1 MTTRI
6 ETAVDVYRRIQSG
19 EAIELI
25 DVRTPA
31 EYREVH
37 AEGARLVPLDSL
49 DPQAI
54 RRDAAGRPLVV
65 LCKSGSRAAKACE
78 LFVAAGIADAVIVEG
93 GTSAWLAAGLPVI
106 RGKRTM
112 ALERQ
117 VRIAAGTLVATGVG
131 LSLWAHPAFIALS
144 GFVGLGLVFAGVT
157 DTCAMGMLMAR
168 MPWNRVTSNSATV
181 NNGPPCD
188 RKTAQAP
195 VGEHPR

>member
-1 MTTRI
+1 MTTQT
-6 ETAVDVYRRIQSG
+6 ETATDVFRRIQSG
-19 EAIELI
+19 EAIALI

-49 DPQAI
+49 DPQAVH
-54 RRDAAGRPLVV
+54 RDAAGRPLVV

-78 LFVAAGIADAVIVEG
+78 QFVAAGIADAVIVEG
-93 GTSAWLAAGLPVI
+93 GTSAWVAAGLPVI
-106 RGKRTM
+106 RGKKTM

-117 VRIAAGTLVATGVG
+117 VRISAGALVATGVG
-131 LSLWAHPAFIALS
+131 FSLWVHPAFIALS

-168 MPWNRVTSNSATV
+168 MPWNRVVPPAACGTTPTTS
-181 NNGPPCD
+181 
-188 RKTAQAP
+188 
-195 VGEHPR
+195 E

>member
-6 ETAVDVYRRIQSG
+6 ETATEVYRRMQSG

-37 AEGARLVPLDSL
+37 AEGARLVPLDTL
-49 DPQAI
+49 DP
-54 RRDAAGRPLVV
+54 RTVHREAAGRPLVF
-65 LCKSGSRAAKACE
+65 LCKSGNRAAKACE
-78 LFVAAGIADAVIVEG
+78 QLVAAGVADAVIVEG
-93 GTSAWLAAGLPVI
+93 GTSAWVAAGLPVV
-106 RGKRTM
+106 RGKKTM

-117 VRIAAGTLVATGVG
+117 VRIAAGALVAISVG
-131 LSLWAHPAFIALS
+131 FSLWVHPAFIALS

-168 MPWNRVTSNSATV
+168 MPWNRVTSNAATV